1 MKNFIFA
8 ILLAF
13 TAFLSNG
20 REIVLLD
27 GPFKADWSDKHCVDP
42 MQLAGVVPGDKI
54 HVYTSNLSNYAQ
66 AFIRTKGN
74 GWQAISPE
82 FDSVRIFGDFECVLD
97 QHLIEVIED
106 EVLMFG
112 GDGYTIEKV
121 TLITDRPEV
130 VFEGYDEL
138 CDKNASD
145 DTKRIYNLLRDCYGK
160 RSISCSM
167 AEVDWNYKEAGYV
180 KSWTGMYPAMNGFD
194 YIHLTYDWEYYSDIT
209 PVKEWWDMGGLVTI
223 CWHWR
228 APDSQSVW
236 EAYKASNNEKTVFEG
251 FYANGGGSPT
261 TSFSAANAVKEG
273 TWENEF
279 VMSDIAKVASKLK
292 KLQEAGIVVVWRPL
306 HEAAGNSTIYNDG
319 KAWFW
324 WGADGPEPCV
334 ELWKMMFDYFQKVG
348 IHNLIWVWTSQTK
361 DKSWYPGDEYVDMI
375 GRDLYNYSVEDAAY
389 NFKYLST
396 YYPNK
401 MLALSEC
408 GYSGGTSPYM
418 SEQWNEG
425 AKWSY
430 AMPWYHYEYKLGGNH
445 QYANDD
451 WWKDWFNAD
460 HALTLDDMKTLR
472 ADYLKSDVSGVD
484 TVLDEFA
491 QHNDDEWFTIQGVK
505 VTKPT
510 SPGIYIRNG
519 KKIIIK

>member
-1 MKNFIFA
+1 
-8 ILLAF
+8 
-13 TAFLSNG
+13 
-20 REIVLLD
+20 
-27 GPFKADWSDKHCVDP
+27 
-42 MQLAGVVPGDKI
+42 
-54 HVYTSNLSNYAQ
+54 
-66 AFIRTKGN
+66 
-74 GWQAISPE
+74 
-82 FDSVRIFGDFECVLD
+82 
-97 QHLIEVIED
+97 
-106 EVLMFG
+106 
-112 GDGYTIEKV
+112 
-121 TLITDRPEV
+121 
-130 VFEGYDEL
+130 
-138 CDKNASD
+138 
-145 DTKRIYNLLRDCYGK
+145 
-160 RSISCSM
+160 
-167 AEVDWNYKEAGYV
+167 
-180 KSWTGMYPAMNGFD
+180 
-194 YIHLTYDWEYYSDIT
+194 
-209 PVKEWWDMGGLVTI
+209 
-223 CWHWR
+223 
-228 APDSQSVW
+228 
-236 EAYKASNNEKTVFEG
+236 
-251 FYANGGGSPT
+251 
-261 TSFSAANAVKEG
+261 
-273 TWENEF
+273 
-279 VMSDIAKVASKLK
+279 
-292 KLQEAGIVVVWRPL
+292 
-306 HEAAGNSTIYNDG
+306 
-319 KAWFW
+319 
-324 WGADGPEPCV
+324 
-334 ELWKMMFDYFQKVG
+334 
-348 IHNLIWVWTSQTK
+348 
-361 DKSWYPGDEYVDMI
+361 MI